1 MILYVVYYSKRK
13 INFPFTIA
21 PPGDAH
27 DFCKKNSALNAA
39 KIGAQTTKGKRFLS
53 FAIKRKERSW
63 GKHMQRLVQD
73 IKTGQ
78 LNHIYLLYG
87 EEAYLRRQYRDK
99 LKEAVIGDDNMNYH
113 YYEGKNISI
122 GEVIDQAETLP
133 FFSEKRLILIENSGF
148 LKSGGEQLA
157 EYLAAPAQT
166 TYFLF
171 VETQVDKR
179 SKLYK
184 TIASKGCCVEF
195 GIQDETTLKR
205 WILGMIK
212 KENKK
217 ISERDLNFLLEK
229 TGTDMENIRK
239 ETEKLFCY
247 CMDKEIITGK
257 DIEEI
262 CTKQIGNHIFDM
274 VSAIAEGK
282 QEKALNLYYELI
294 AQKEPPM
301 RILFLI
307 ARQFNLL
314 YQVKEL
320 REKGYQNKSIGEKV
334 GLPGFIAGKYV
345 SQASRFKTEELRE
358 ALEACVEAEE
368 AIKTG
373 RMNDNMSVEILI
385 IKYSGVH

>member
-1 MILYVVYYSKRK
+1 
-13 INFPFTIA
+13 
-21 PPGDAH
+21 
-27 DFCKKNSALNAA
+27 
-39 KIGAQTTKGKRFLS
+39 
-53 FAIKRKERSW
+53 
-63 GKHMQRLVQD
+63 MQRLMQD

-78 LNHIYLLYG
+78 LNHLYLLYG
-87 EEAYLRRQYRDK
+87 EEAYLRRQYRDR
-99 LKEAVIGDDNMNYH
+99 LKEALIGDDNMNYH

-133 FFSEKRLILIENSGF
+133 FFSEKRLIVIENSGL

-157 EYLAAPAQT
+157 EYLADFPQT
-166 TYFLF
+166 TYFLL
-171 VETQVDKR
+171 VESQIDKR

-195 GIQDETTLKR
+195 AIQDEETLKR
-205 WILGMIK
+205 WILGMMK

-217 ISERDLNFLLEK
+217 ISQRDLNLLLEK

-247 CMDKEIITGK
+247 CLDKEIISGQ

-282 QEKALNLYYELI
+282 QEKALNLYYELL

-301 RILFLI
+301 RT
-307 ARQFNLL
+307 AQP
-314 YQVKEL
+314 Y
-320 REKGYQNKSIGEKV
+320 KSFV
-334 GLPGFIAGKYV
+334 SLCPGW
-345 SQASRFKTEELRE
+345 
-358 ALEACVEAEE
+358 
-368 AIKTG
+368 
-373 RMNDNMSVEILI
+373 EIMMRCFR
-385 IKYSGVH
+385 KPDR